1 MELEHAKIKKLNLG
15 SGLKVLKGYVN
26 VDLTKK
32 YGAEIVYDLEKFP
45 YPFKNNE
52 FDEILMDNVLE
63 HLDDTIKVME
73 ELHRI
78 SKPGAIIKI
87 IVPHYS
93 GAMAFG
99 HITHKKYFG
108 SGSFDNFQ
116 PGKLEKYSNA
126 EFQILEKRLIW
137 LDSRDWF
144 WIRPF
149 KKIIDQLINLKPYI
163 SERFLCYSLGGFDH
177 VYFKLK
183 TIK

>member
-73 ELHRI
+73 ELWRI
-78 SKPGAIIKI
+78 SKNGAKITIFVPLSPTYWGFLDPTHRQFFTFNTFDYFTKEHVLNYYSKARFKIVYRRIRFHPVLKIFEPLFNIHERVQKFYSIFLAGIIPPFMLKI
-87 IVPHYS
+87 I
-93 GAMAFG
+93 
-99 HITHKKYFG
+99 
-108 SGSFDNFQ
+108 
-116 PGKLEKYSNA
+116 LEV
-126 EFQILEKRLIW
+126 EK
-137 LDSRDWF
+137 
-144 WIRPF
+144 
-149 KKIIDQLINLKPYI
+149 
-163 SERFLCYSLGGFDH
+163 
-177 VYFKLK
+177 
-183 TIK
+183 